1 MVLAVLRSKKFKK
14 NLLWALLIL
23 IIPSF
28 VLWGVGNMSE
38 KQALVGEIG
47 KHKVYAE
54 EFEKSRQGLRVQIV
68 LSYFQ
73 DKNTL
78 DSILQN
84 RPMMNYMT
92 WERLIY
98 LDAAKKARI
107 NIPNS
112 DVRAFLSSHPLFSR
126 NGVFDETTYNYLLR
140 NNFSMDA
147 RQFEEVVR
155 TNLLVKEFRQRLLKD
170 VTITPEE
177 TLDFWKKTNSKAE
190 LSYFLVNRD
199 LYADKSK
206 PSDEEVKK
214 YYDANK
220 SRLYSPSRVIVEY
233 VEFPYNDAAGRMEA
247 EKKIK
252 DVYQALAAS
261 GDKFTETANKLS
273 LKYAVSGPFGRE
285 EMVPGVVFF
294 KEFNETAFS
303 LNKGQLSQPVFS
315 SQEKGVAYIL
325 KKKED
330 LPAKP
335 LSFDEVKLDITSLLT
350 LQKSLMLAGQ
360 QASELYN
367 KILSQTVTFES
378 AAAQL
383 SQDIKKTPPVSYKDY
398 IENAGPAQDVV
409 VAAIE
414 AGQGKVLKPIPT
426 EKGILISRVDK
437 IISPDMAEFEK
448 NKESITKKMLLHKQ
462 MGILDTWLAEN
473 AMKVKLHKPIEE
485 M

>member
-38 KQALVGEIG
+38 KQVLVGEIG
-47 KHKVYAE
+47 KHKVYGE
-54 EFEKSRQGLRVQIV
+54 EFEKSRQAIRVQIV

-73 DKNTL
+73 DRNTL
-78 DSILQN
+78 ESVLQN

-98 LDAAKKARI
+98 LDASKKARI
-107 NIPNS
+107 NITND
-112 DVRAFLSSHPLFSR
+112 DVRTFLSTHPLFSR
-126 NGVFDETTYNYLLR
+126 NGVFDEKTYNYLLK
-140 NNFSMDA
+140 NNFNMDA
-147 RQFEEVVR
+147 RQFEEIIR
-155 TNLLVKEFRQRLLKD
+155 TNLRVKAFRQLLLKD
-170 VTITPEE
+170 VTVTPEE
-177 TLDFWKKTNSKAE
+177 TLDLWKKTNSKVE

-199 LYADKSK
+199 LYADKSA
-206 PSDEEVKK
+206 PSDEEVRA
-214 YYDANK
+214 YYEANR

-233 VEFPYNDAAGRMEA
+233 AEFPYNDAAGRLEA
-247 EKKIK
+247 EKKIR
-252 DVYQALAAS
+252 DVYQVLASS
-261 GDKFTETANKLS
+261 GDKFTETANKLN

-294 KEFNETAFS
+294 KEFHETAFS
-303 LNKGQLSQPVFS
+303 LNKGEISQPVFS

-325 KKKED
+325 RKIED

-335 LSFDEVKLDITSLLT
+335 LSFDEVKLDIAKLLT
-350 LQKSLMLAGQ
+350 IQKSLMLAGQ
-360 QASELYN
+360 QATEIYN
-367 KILSQTVTFES
+367 KILSQSVSFES

-383 SQDIKKTPPVSYKDY
+383 SQDVKKTPLISYKDY
-398 IENAGPAQDVV
+398 IENAGPAQDAV

-414 AGQGKVLKPIPT
+414 TGEGKVLRPIPT
-426 EKGILISRVDK
+426 EKGILISRVEK
-437 IISPDMAEFEK
+437 ILSPDMAEFQK
-448 NKESITKKMLLHKQ
+448 NNEDITKKMLLNKQ
-462 MGILDTWLAEN
+462 MGVLDTWLAEN